1 VSELLLIKLI
11 KQDSRLQPRAKM
23 DTAIIDEYT
32 ESMKRGDSFPAV
44 VVFKVGEDYFLVD
57 GYHRY
62 LAVQGAKFDKILADV
77 RIGTMRD
84 AVLFSAGVN
93 ATHGIRRT
101 NEDKRRAVLTLLRD
115 KEWKDWADTK
125 IAATC
130 NVSVD
135 LVATVRKASLGETDS
150 HRRTI
155 RKVERAGKVVK
166 MDTSKIGKKKSD
178 PVKNP
183 ETPAPEM
190 VKIHCPLCGWSQ
202 TIEKEMWDFQSS
214 SEGHGYTCGSG
225 KCPTH
230 TYMILD
236 GQDAAPQVQPP
247 LSALMTGTVPPE
259 PPIHRPPPCL
269 GGGGCTRGKFIP
281 RVSKDSIKGDVCN
294 AIGVEIA
301 QLPGNMCPYDV
312 KLARKSGGAFVP
324 ASGDLSV
331 LAAKP
336 AKLDRTLT
344 IAFSPD
350 QWAILGKLQKAGV
363 ADGYDGAVLFC
374 VDEIGNRSA

>member
-1 VSELLLIKLI
+1 
-11 KQDSRLQPRAKM
+11 M

-44 VVFKVGEDYFLVD
+44 VVFKVGEDCFLVD

-135 LVATVRKASLGETDS
+135 LVAAVRKSILGETDRCRLKKS
-150 HRRTI
+150 
-155 RKVERAGKVVK
+155 KVERGGKVYK
-166 MDTSKIGKKKSD
+166 MDTSKIGKSKQPGPGPAKEPEKDRVADASKSIT
-178 PVKNP
+178 
-183 ETPAPEM
+183 EEAPAVPAQ
-190 VKIHCPLCGWSQ
+190 PSL
-202 TIEKEMWDFQSS
+202 
-214 SEGHGYTCGSG
+214 
-225 KCPTH
+225 
-230 TYMILD
+230 
-236 GQDAAPQVQPP
+236 AAQV
-247 LSALMTGTVPPE
+247 AGTVPPE

-269 GGGGCTRGKFIP
+269 GGGGCERGKF
-281 RVSKDSIKGDVCN
+281 RSDKVRGNVCD
-294 AIGVEIA
+294 AIGAPIN
-301 QLPGNMCPYDV
+301 QLPGNMCPYDI
-312 KLARKSGGAFVP
+312 KLARKSESAFVP
-324 ASGDLSV
+324 ASQ
-331 LAAKP
+331 LATANKDPGIPGGKP
-336 AKLDRTLT
+336 AIPDRTLT
-344 IAFSPD
+344 ITFSPD
-350 QWAILGKLQKAGV
+350 QWAILGKLQKAGM

-374 VDEIGNRSA
+374 VDEIGNRSE